1 MDIVLRHSKITL
13 KFQEAK
19 PINYLNVEL
28 LTKSLQL
35 WFLILVLLIRCFVQF
50 GGLHYLTHRI
60 QIISS
65 LEGSSK
71 NPGPWLRTSAL
82 QYLQYL
88 GRPVNTT
95 TCKHNALVYKSDW
108 DEVSVLVHQFCLWSS
123 WAILVLKWT
132 ILHVLIQIANVL
144 ISKQNI
150 FLYIYICMYIF
161 PSPSLQAVDHCFVP
175 LSWNFIKLHNLNL
188 TDV

>member
-50 GGLHYLTHRI
+50 GGLRYLTHRI

-71 NPGPWLRTSAL
+71 NPGPWLRSGQHHHMQTQCISL
-82 QYLQYL
+82 QVRL
-88 GRPVNTT
+88 GWSVSNSSPVLLMVIMSNFSFKMNNPS
-95 TCKHNALVYKSDW
+95 CFNSD
-108 DEVSVLVHQFCLWSS
+108 
-123 WAILVLKWT
+123 
-132 ILHVLIQIANVL
+132 
-144 ISKQNI
+144 SKCTHFKAKYF
-150 FLYIYICMYIF
+150 FLYIYIFVYFSF
-161 PSPSLQAVDHCFVP
+161 PITSGSGP
-175 LSWNFIKLHNLNL
+175 LLCAIILEFH
-188 TDV
+188 

>member
-88 GRPVNTT
+88 RRPVNTT
-95 TCKHNALVYKSDW
+95 TCKQCISLQVRLGWSVSNSPPVLLMVIMSNFSFKMNNPSCFNSD
-108 DEVSVLVHQFCLWSS
+108 
-123 WAILVLKWT
+123 
-132 ILHVLIQIANVL
+132 
-144 ISKQNI
+144 SKCTH
-150 FLYIYICMYIF
+150 FKAKYFFIYIFVCIF
-161 PSPSLQAVDHCFVP
+161 FLPHHFRQWTTALCHYLGISL
-175 LSWNFIKLHNLNL
+175 SYTI
-188 TDV
+188 